1 MRILLQTPRDEGAA
15 WRATLAAALPE
26 ATIAVWPESPAAPD
40 YALVWKPP
48 AELFARVRPA
58 KAIFNLGAGVDV
70 LLATATLPHD
80 VPVIRLEDAG
90 MAEQMAEYVTLAVLR
105 AYREADAYAAQQRE
119 GRWQPRPRLAKADF
133 GVGILGFG
141 VLGQAVAGALAPFG
155 FPLVA
160 RGARRARKV
169 PASSRSRARPNCPR
183 SSRHRACSSACCRRR
198 PRRAASSTAAN
209 LSQLPRGA
217 HVVNVA
223 RGDIVVDDDLV
234 ALLDAGHLAG
244 ATLDVFREEPLPS
257 GHPFWHHPRITLTP
271 HTSAVTL
278 VEDSIAQIA
287 AKIRRLER
295 GEPVTGIVDRAPRL
309 LNAESDPP

>member
-1 MRILLQTPRDEGAA
+1 MRILLQAPRDEGAA

-26 ATIAVWPESPAAPD
+26 ATIAVWPESPAMPD

-70 LLATATLPHD
+70 LMATATLPQG
-80 VPVIRLEDAG
+80 VPVIRLENAG

-105 AYREADAYAAQQRE
+105 AYREADAYAEQQRD
-119 GRWQPRPRLAKADF
+119 GRWHARPRLAKAGF

-141 VLGQAVAGALAPFG
+141 VLGRAVAGALAPFG
-155 FPLVA
+155 FPLSA
-160 RGARRARKV
+160 WSASRKQGAGVRSFAGPV
-169 PASSRSRARPNCPR
+169 ELPAFL
-183 SSRHRACSSACCRRR
+183 
-198 PRRAASSTAAN
+198 AASRMLVCLLPSTPATRSLLDQAT

-217 HVVNVA
+217 HLVNVA
-223 RGDIVVDDDLV
+223 RGDIVVEDDLI

-244 ATLDVFREEPLPS
+244 ATLDVFRQEPLPL

-271 HTSAVTL
+271 HASAVTV
-278 VEDSIAQIA
+278 VEDSVAQVA
-287 AKIRRLER
+287 AKIRRFER
-295 GEPVTGIVDRAPRL
+295 GEAVTGIVDRVRGY
-309 LNAESDPP
+309 